1 MLIFGKNMGKSM
13 KERGISFNTEMVRA
27 ILDGSKTQT
36 RRVIKPQP
44 NQVFENIAI
53 LYTPQDEELGR
64 LGKVL
69 NCQYG
74 EIGDRLWVKESH
86 GETCIPQSKMPRCA
100 SRIIIEITGVRVERL
115 QDISRGDCMSEG
127 CPFQNI
133 AKETDPV
140 QWYKELWESI
150 YGAGSWD
157 TNPFVW
163 VIEFKRI
170 EDKT

>member
-1 MLIFGKNMGKSM
+1 MNAFFIGKNMK
-13 KERGISFNTEMVRA
+13 KRGISFNTEMVRA
-27 ILDGSKTQT
+27 ILAGSKTQT

-44 NQVFENIAI
+44 NQAIENIAI

-74 EIGDRLWVKESH
+74 EVGDRLFVNETH
-86 GETCIPQSKMPRCA
+86 GFITCDSKMHRLA
-100 SRIIIEITGVRVERL
+100 SRMIIEITDVRVERL

-157 TNPFVW
+157 KNEWVW

-170 EDKT
+170 EGKA